1 MIRRITTEENLV
13 LSKETI
19 EHQYTYMFF
28 KRIFDI
34 ILSAVGLLVLAIP
47 CLIIALF
54 IFACDRGPVFYTQE
68 RVGKDGK
75 KFKIYKFRSMYVN
88 ADTLLEKLKE
98 KNEVT
103 GPMFKMK
110 NDPRVTSVGR
120 FLRKTSLDE
129 LPQLW
134 NVLRGDM
141 SLVGPRPPLPS
152 EVREYSDYDKQ
163 RLWVIPGCTG
173 LWQATERNNVG
184 FSEMVN
190 LDLTYIQHRSLLL
203 DAKIILLTFLMI
215 VHPKGAY

>member
-1 MIRRITTEENLV
+1 MTAKNLV
-13 LSKETI
+13 LDKKVVDS
-19 EHQYTYMFF
+19 QYTYMFF

>member
-1 MIRRITTEENLV
+1 MTTEKLMLNKHE
-13 LSKETI
+13 I
-19 EHQYTYMFF
+19 ECQHIYMFF

-54 IFACDRGPVFYTQE
+54 IFACDRGPIFYTQE